1 MMKIKRF
8 IFFPYAICIKEY
20 HLHNMKL
27 TNCQNKVVIDPKKK
41 MLIGNPNT
49 VKIKNMIIKKI
60 CYWVSD

>member
-1 MMKIKRF
+1 
-8 IFFPYAICIKEY
+8 
-20 HLHNMKL
+20 MKL